1 MAVVVDAIEPNLI
14 ALVVFVAAWAVGCAG
29 LFYLI
34 GILPLKAAPAA
45 VRRGAGPMLVI
56 TNVGLVGLLLVFSL
70 LFAFAELRWTSLV
83 VAGGMVFLFSP
94 FIIQDLPEGL
104 KDNKTGLS
112 LVMLLTVVGL
122 LVLYFSDGVASVW
135 TIFA

>member
-14 ALVVFVAAWAVGCAG
+14 ALVVFVAVWAVGCAG

-34 GILPLKAAPAA
+34 GILPLSAAPTN
-45 VRRGAGPMLVI
+45 VRRGAGPVLVLA
-56 TNVGLVGLLLVFSL
+56 NVGLVGALLLFAL
-70 LFAFAELRWTSLV
+70 LFAFSELRWTSLV
-83 VAGGMVFLFSP
+83 VGGGMVFLFSP

-104 KDNKTGLS
+104 KDNKIGLS

-122 LVLYFSDGVASVW
+122 LVLYFSGGVASVW
-135 TIFA
+135 SMFA